1 MIRLESTMNKYLQVL
16 IAGIKSFYM
25 NDAEAL
31 FSGKPVDER
40 AMVGCIY
47 RYIWDEIGRAGVECD
62 IDIEY
67 DRMNGK
73 NGELVRKSIDLSQ
86 ECGTITCRER
96 CLALIARKAGK
107 KKRWHQM
114 VYSLRPDIIMHKRN
128 SSPGTDNFLVA
139 EFKKIPVSRTDDEF
153 DRAKIRWNTC
163 ECSCLKYEIGV
174 FVQLSKDF
182 AKIEQCSK
190 YGEFSVVEVVRRK
203 VLI

>member
-1 MIRLESTMNKYLQVL
+1 MNKYLQVL
-16 IAGIKSFYM
+16 IAGIRSFYM

-31 FSGKPVDER
+31 FGGRPVDER

-47 RYIWDEIGRAGVECD
+47 RYMWDEICRADVECD

-73 NGELVRKSIDLSQ
+73 NGGPVRKSIDLSQ
-86 ECGTITCRER
+86 ECGTMTCRER
-96 CLALIARKAGK
+96 CLALITRKTGK
-107 KKRWHQM
+107 KRGNQK
-114 VYSLRPDIIMHKRN
+114 VYSIRPDIIMHKRN

-163 ECSCLKYEIGV
+163 ECSCLKYGIGV
-174 FVQLSKDF
+174 VVQLSEDF
-182 AKIEQCSK
+182 AKIEQCNK
-190 YGEFSVVEVVRRK
+190 YGEFSVVGAVNEFG
-203 VLI
+203 IAQGN